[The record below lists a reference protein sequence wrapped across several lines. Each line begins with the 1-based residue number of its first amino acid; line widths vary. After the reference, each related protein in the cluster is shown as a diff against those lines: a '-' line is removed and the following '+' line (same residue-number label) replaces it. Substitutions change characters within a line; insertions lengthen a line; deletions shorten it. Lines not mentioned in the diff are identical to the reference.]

1 MKILKEVWSWVRSLL
16 IAFVLV
22 LVIGIFLF
30 QPYKVS
36 GESMVPTLHNDQR
49 IYVSK
54 LVHTF
59 SYLPDYGDIVI
70 IDSRID
76 RPRTLK
82 DEFLSHPVIQF
93 LTGST
98 EGRSNYVKRVIGKPG
113 DTITIKDNQ
122 VFRNGVA
129 LEESYIN
136 GMMNYST
143 DEVWT
148 VPEDH
153 VYVMGDNR
161 NNSLDSRKMGYIP
174 LDHVL
179 GKKIF

>member
-36 GESMVPTLHNDQR
+36 GESMEPTLHNDQR

-93 LTGST
+93 LTGNT